1 MNIVWVLLLKDR
13 QTTWQNGI
21 VKYTYEN
28 ISYIVNEYTG
38 EEVTSFAKP
47 IVLDYVPDTKE
58 MVQHHQKAATTI
70 AIDKTKWTSNTVIV
84 VDTSYSMKN
93 ADVFETRTHLDAV
106 WLCIALDFIAHRLES
121 GAAGSSDVV
130 SIVTLGENS
139 EALVLEQPTS
149 WILYNKIVDIYNNK
163 TVQPQGH
170 GPYIPSLNLAG
181 ELLNANSNASCAM
194 GLLFISDGKP
204 SDHYLLGIDIND
216 GRDAIT
222 KRVASLASK
231 FGRRLQFTAVG
242 IGDEDFITLENMVDV
257 ASDYGA
263 KASMNIPSKSAG
275 ALGDVL
281 GTFATAIASTQKE
294 MTCVASLKQQR
305 VKTVTRESM
314 RKANESITRVSDSDF
329 FIYDQHSVQRLVY
342 KEWREEKNTCR
353 YFEPA
358 PLQNRDA
365 HYVAMHES
373 TFGEGAERFAYRFF
387 EVGAD
392 GESVIGKPLVAKESR
407 FIVNGYDTEDARQH
421 FVKTFCET
429 QELASRIAIEFNAT
443 LDALN
448 CVDKSTPRVSILDCS
463 VYILDDINLGKNSVL
478 VEEKLDQ
485 TKWMKWNSNNGFV
498 AGMENAPTSNE
509 DNIEGVIQSMNDLD
523 ICTIEEEEDDEGRD
537 VSSNGQSAKVETN
550 NCNQHLSNVGAK
562 SHNKDKS
569 LPEFSA
575 FDVAQAF
582 SHFSYWATGRKRLIC
597 DLQGVFDDGKN
608 LLYLSDPVI
617 HCDNRG
623 KSYKD
628 PCIAGRTDRGR
639 TGMALFFKTHK
650 CHCGKLCRLVTS
662 GLKRTQRR
670 N

>member
-1 MNIVWVLLLKDR
+1 M
-13 QTTWQNGI
+13 
-21 VKYTYEN
+21 KYTYEN

-47 IVLDYVPDTKE
+47 IVLDCVPITKE
-58 MVQHHQKAATTI
+58 MVEHHQKAEATI
-70 AIDKTKWTSNTVIV
+70 ARDKTKWTSNTVIV
-84 VDTSYSMKN
+84 VDTSHSMKN
-93 ADVFETRTHLDAV
+93 ADVFETRTRLDAV

-130 SIVTLGENS
+130 SIVTLSENS
-139 EALVLEQPTS
+139 KALVLEQPTS

-163 TVQPQGH
+163 TVRPKGH
-170 GPYIPSLNLAG
+170 GPYIPSLNLAE

-194 GLLFISDGKP
+194 GLCFISDGKP

-222 KRVASLASK
+222 KRVASLAST

-242 IGDEDFITLENMVDV
+242 IGDEDFTTLEEMVDE

-263 KASMNIPSKSAG
+263 KASMNLPSRSAG
-275 ALGDVL
+275 ALGNVL
-281 GTFATAIASTQKE
+281 GTFATSITSTQTE

-305 VKTVTRESM
+305 VKSVTRESM

-329 FIYDQHSVQRLVY
+329 FIYDLHSVQRLVY

-373 TFGEGAERFAYRFF
+373 TFGEGAERFVYRFF
-387 EVGAD
+387 EVGED
-392 GESVIGKPLVAKESR
+392 GESVIGRPLVAKESR
-407 FIVNGYDTEDARQH
+407 FIANSYGTEEARQH
-421 FVKTFCET
+421 FVKTFCRT
-429 QELASRIAIEFNAT
+429 QQLASRIAIEFNAK

-448 CVDKSTPRVSILDCS
+448 CVDESTPRVSILDCS
-463 VYILDDINLGKNSVL
+463 VYIIDDINLGKISVL
-478 VEEKLDQ
+478 VEEKLDH

-498 AGMENAPTSNE
+498 AGMKNATTFNE
-509 DNIEGVIQSMNDLD
+509 EDIEGAIQSINDLHLGM
-523 ICTIEEEEDDEGRD
+523 TEEDDEGRD
-537 VSSNGQSAKVETN
+537 VSSNGQSANFETN
-550 NCNQHLSNVGAK
+550 NCNQDLSNIGTK
-562 SHNKDKS
+562 SHKKDKS
-569 LPEFSA
+569 LPGFSA

-582 SHFSYWATGRKRLIC
+582 SHFSYLATGRKRLIC
-597 DLQGVFDDGKN
+597 DLQGVFDEGKN
-608 LLYLSDPVI
+608 LLFLSDPVI
-617 HCDNRG
+617 HYDNRG
-623 KSYKD
+623 KSYRD
-628 PCIAGRTDRGR
+628 PWIAGRSDRGR
-639 TGMALFFKTHK
+639 KGMALFFKTHK
-650 CHCGKLCRLVTS
+650 CHCSELCRLVTS
-662 GLKRTQRR
+662 GFKRTERR